1 MHICGKFI
9 YYSFQKR
16 RSLFSPEDKK
26 NEVVTTSLCIYCRSF
41 YLVNKGIYFMNIKHF
56 SRTLTAGVILCS
68 LTALSV
74 PAFAV
79 DLPFSANCQNHAAIA
94 VGAPNT
100 GITFRK
106 NPNSTATRAA
116 TATVFSI
123 IGLHNITIP
132 ANVVSCFYAVQGND
146 DYCFQASNNAAAF
159 TNINAV
165 ANTNTAGAPN
175 CQ

>member
-1 MHICGKFI
+1 MKTKFL
-9 YYSFQKR
+9 F
-16 RSLFSPEDKK
+16 RSLAAGIILSSLAAFSAP
-26 NEVVTTSLCIYCRSF
+26 V
-41 YLVNKGIYFMNIKHF
+41 
-56 SRTLTAGVILCS
+56 
-68 LTALSV
+68 
-74 PAFAV
+74 FAV

-94 VGAPNT
+94 VAAPNT

-123 IGLHNITIP
+123 VGVHNITIP

-146 DYCFQASNNAAAF
+146 NYCFQASNNAAAF

-165 ANTNTAGAPN
+165 ANTNVAAAPN